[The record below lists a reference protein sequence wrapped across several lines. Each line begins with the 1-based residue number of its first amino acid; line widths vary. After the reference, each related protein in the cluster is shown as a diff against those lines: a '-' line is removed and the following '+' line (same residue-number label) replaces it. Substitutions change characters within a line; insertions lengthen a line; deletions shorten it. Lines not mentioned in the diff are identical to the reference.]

1 MNGLAVT
8 LEATK
13 AIIADPGKWT
23 REAMA
28 RDRRGDEVKPEDPE
42 ARCFCMVGALRRAA
56 KTNTDFELGIR
67 ALRVAC
73 KGQSIF
79 TFNDSHGHRAV
90 LKALN
95 RAINAARAQ

>member
-1 MNGLAVT
+1 MSALAVT

-13 AIIADPGKWT
+13 AILANSGRWT

-28 RDRRGDEVKPEDPE
+28 RNRRGDEVKPEDPE

-67 ALRVAC
+67 ALRKAC

-79 TFNDSHGHRAV
+79 TFNGSHGHRAV

-95 RAINAARAQ
+95 RAITEARAQ